1 MGYFDESERKYDDVF
16 TIEDLMDYLSIGRN
30 TAYKLLKE
38 GKIKSFKI
46 GRVYKIP
53 KNEVKRFVKERQH

>member
-16 TIEDLMDYLSIGRN
+16 TIEDLMDYLSVGRN
-30 TAYKLLKE
+30 TAYKLLKD

-53 KNEVKRFVKERQH
+53 KEEVKRFVKNN

>member
-38 GKIKSFKI
+38 GKIKFFKI

-53 KNEVKRFVKERQH
+53 KEEVKRFVKKR

>member
-1 MGYFDESERKYDDVF
+1 MGYFDEPERKYDDVF

-38 GKIKSFKI
+38 GKIKFFKI

-53 KNEVKRFVKERQH
+53 KEEVKRFVKERQH

>member
-1 MGYFDESERKYDDVF
+1 MSYFDEPERKYDDVF

-53 KNEVKRFVKERQH
+53 KDEVKRFVKKS

>member
-1 MGYFDESERKYDDVF
+1 MSYFDELERKYDDVF

-53 KNEVKRFVKERQH
+53 KDEVKRFVKKS